1 MNIITKIGSEIKEI
15 NTNFLL
21 NLENYAHT
29 YYNTLDAPTN
39 EIYRTDLA
47 RKNGIL
53 QKIDS
58 KAFTVKNQMN
68 TLLDKMSQEM
78 DSMND
83 KLSKLKR
90 ENKIL
95 RDKSKDLHRAGL
107 TADGLYDG
115 ELDWYREQVKIVIVM
130 LIGVVVG
137 TFIFKQLKL
146 TIKETLIAVITVIIL
161 GTFFTKIANVIT
173 STIKSAGYTMI
184 GKQYNINYI
193 KHISI
198 NNL

>member
-161 GTFFTKIANVIT
+161 GTFFTKIANFIT
-173 STIKSAGYTMI
+173 STINSAGNTMI
-184 GKQYNINYI
+184 GKQ
-193 KHISI
+193 
-198 NNL
+198 